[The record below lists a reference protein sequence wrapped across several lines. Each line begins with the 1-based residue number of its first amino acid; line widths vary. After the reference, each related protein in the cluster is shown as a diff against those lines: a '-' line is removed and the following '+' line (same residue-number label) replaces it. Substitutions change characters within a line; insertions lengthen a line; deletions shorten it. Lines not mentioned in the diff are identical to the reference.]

1 MKRIAVVVLVVAG
14 LMLGEA
20 PAWASLPAPAV
31 KRPSVKPMLLT
42 VNQMPV
48 GWSVASTGGGGGGTT
63 GCVAPH
69 IRGAKPYSTGS
80 VAYQQGSGPPEIE
93 ERLAAY
99 SGSLAKKFAHVVRV
113 LAACRSLTMPNGTRK
128 VHAQLGQMSFPKMGN
143 QSAAFA
149 LTASVQNINVGADI
163 LLVRKG
169 QIVMLLMELDLG
181 TPSLSQFE
189 HFAHLALSKV
199 R

>member
-1 MKRIAVVVLVVAG
+1 MKRIVAVIAVVAG
-14 LMLGEA
+14 LALAA
-20 PAWASLPAPAV
+20 PAAVASV
-31 KRPSVKPMLLT
+31 PSRKPTVTDVKPMLLS
-42 VNQMPV
+42 VDQMPA
-48 GWSVASTGGGGGGTT
+48 GWSVTSTGGGGSAT
-63 GCVAPH
+63 GCVTPRL
-69 IRGAKPYSTGS
+69 RGSKPYSTGS

-99 SGSLAKKFAHVVRV
+99 SGPLAKKFAKVVST
-113 LAACRSLTMPNGTRK
+113 LAACRALTMPNGKRK

-149 LTASVQNINVGADI
+149 LTASVRGINLGADI
-163 LLVRKG
+163 LMVRKG
-169 QIVMLLMELDLG
+169 QIVLLLMELDLG

-189 HFAHLALSKV
+189 HFAHLALAKV